1 MKKRLIFTK
10 ESPDTFK
17 FGDTDSRLSMQ
28 LVDTTDDVNAPV
40 DPSSFQSVKMVIRSK
55 DYYLRDLTPVIDK
68 DSVTVNSSDLADL
81 PAGSYFFEAWATTKD
96 GKAEVYPDYGFLGF
110 EITQNGYYQAGRELA
125 GVAVDHLRDEF
136 HKYVDDRLAAQ
147 KPVDLSDYVKSEQ
160 LWDYAKKQDVPVVAY
175 DSDKNTLSINGQR
188 WELQQKID
196 LSSYAKKSDI
206 PVVGLDV
213 KDRTLS
219 INGVKVDIPA
229 KVNLAQYVT
238 SEQFNQAVQAFPV
251 ITYDSSKNDLEVNG
265 QKVPLVSDQDVDN
278 KLTDYAKKTDL
289 PVLTLDTT
297 KRTLNLNGVSINI
310 PASVDLSG
318 YAKTSEVPKVTYDAT
333 SKKLTVDGV
342 DVPLTGG
349 QSVDLSEYVKESD
362 LFYGFGNPKFPSYT
376 IYGSGNSR
384 YISLG
389 DESYLNNALQDTQ
402 LAFSRLWYPSQ
413 YYFNYKRSFATIDE
427 VKKRAMIVLKYAD
440 HQLNPDL
447 YFSFGGGYQKYDYD
461 SSYKFSYVDLHP
473 TDIPKYKKLVDP
485 IYSEYSTKIDQA
497 SQIKTVVSLTME
509 CISEISSAIFG
520 KFRVISRDNDFPV
533 DAQLW
538 YWCFDNPLN
547 DRNEYSY
554 ISNDWTTWPVPDN
567 YTPDKEAK

>member
-389 DESYLNNALQDTQ
+389 DESFLNNALQDTQ
-402 LAFSRLWYPSQ
+402 RAFSRLWYPSQ

-497 SQIKTVVSLTME
+497 SQIKTVVS
-509 CISEISSAIFG
+509 
-520 KFRVISRDNDFPV
+520 
-533 DAQLW
+533 
-538 YWCFDNPLN
+538 
-547 DRNEYSY
+547 
-554 ISNDWTTWPVPDN
+554 
-567 YTPDKEAK
+567 